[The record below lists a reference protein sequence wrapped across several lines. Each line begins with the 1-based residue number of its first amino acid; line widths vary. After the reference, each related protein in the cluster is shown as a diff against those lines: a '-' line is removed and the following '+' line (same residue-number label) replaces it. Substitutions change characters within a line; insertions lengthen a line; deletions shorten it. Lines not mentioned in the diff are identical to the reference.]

1 MGAWI
6 EIESQDVYST
16 LVLVAPLV
24 GAWIEIL
31 FYLLFSGFYQSLP
44 LWERGL
50 KFVVFKAI
58 YELASVAPLVGAW
71 IEIVVMDVNLYTP
84 TASLPLWERGLK
96 FPLISL
102 HYGHNASLPLWER
115 GLKYTVYGA

>member
-71 IEIVVMDVNLYTP
+71 IEILEIGQVERGAYM
-84 TASLPLWERGLK
+84 SLPLWERGLK
-96 FPLISL
+96 LEGDRAFTDLDRRSPCGS
-102 HYGHNASLPLWER
+102 
-115 GLKYTVYGA
+115 VD

>member
-1 MGAWI
+1 M
-6 EIESQDVYST
+6 
-16 LVLVAPLV
+16 

-96 FPLISL
+96 FTMDGEVIFDEK
-102 HYGHNASLPLWER
+102 SLPLWER
-115 GLKYTVYGA
+115 GLKFWKSARLSEGLTCRSPCGSVD